1 MRERPA
7 TAPGPAKPVLG
18 RLWGRPEK
26 GSDLSMRG
34 RSKKLAVATALLTA
48 GAGVAFAGP
57 ATAAAAPL
65 AISTN
70 GFVCSAG
77 VCSLGLGNVGDD
89 FESSPNAT
97 GGTVNGDGVTDFGWA
112 VVAGSLPPGLTE
124 EGYAAESTI
133 VFGTPTKTGTYDFTL
148 QTTDNAGATARQ
160 AFSITIGGGN
170 LDRVVATTANYT
182 TEGGKLVIDALD
194 ANTIAT
200 LTVSV
205 TSTGQKIGVLSSFGS
220 GFFDNVFFVAPNPQ
234 NITVTSSL
242 GGSGTL
248 TTTLVA
254 KPY

>member
-1 MRERPA
+1 
-7 TAPGPAKPVLG
+7 
-18 RLWGRPEK
+18 
-26 GSDLSMRG
+26 MRG
-34 RSKKLAVATALLTA
+34 RSKKLALTTALLTA

-57 ATAAAAPL
+57 ATAATAPL

-70 GFVCSAG
+70 GFVCAAG
-77 VCSLGLGNVGDD
+77 VCSLGLGNVGDN

-97 GGTVNGDGVTDFGWA
+97 GGTVSGDGVTDFGWA

-124 EGYAAESTI
+124 EGYAAESAI
-133 VFGTPTKTGTYDFTL
+133 VFGTPTKTGTYEFTL
-148 QTTDNAGATARQ
+148 QTTDNAGATATQ
-160 AFSITIGGGN
+160 AFSITIGSGN
-170 LDRVVATTANYT
+170 LDRVVATTADYT

-194 ANTIAT
+194 ANTVAT

-205 TSTGQKIGVLSSFGS
+205 TSTGTQIGTLNTFGT
-220 GFFDNVFFVAPNPQ
+220 GGYDATIYVEPNPV

-248 TTTLVA
+248 ATTLVK

>member
-1 MRERPA
+1 
-7 TAPGPAKPVLG
+7 
-18 RLWGRPEK
+18 
-26 GSDLSMRG
+26 MRG
-34 RSKKLAVATALLTA
+34 RSRKLAAATALLTA
-48 GAGVAFAGP
+48 GAGAAFAGP
-57 ATAAAAPL
+57 AAAATAPL
-65 AISTN
+65 AISTA

-77 VCSLGLGNVGDD
+77 VCSLGLGNVGDN
-89 FESSPNAT
+89 FEGNPNAT
-97 GGTVNGDGVTDFGWA
+97 GGTVSGDGVTDFGWA

-124 EGYAAESTI
+124 EVLGSESAM

-160 AFSITIGGGN
+160 AFSITIGTGN
-170 LDRVVATTANYT
+170 LDRVVATVADYT

-194 ANTIAT
+194 ANTGAT

-205 TSTGQKIGVLSSFGS
+205 TSTGQKIGVLNSFGT
-220 GFFDNVFFVAPNPQ
+220 GEFDSTFFVSPNPQ

-248 TTTLVA
+248 ATTLVS